1 LSPEA
6 AATSNPPNSQV
17 PMNPNRIRVLVVDDH
32 PVLREGVAVLV
43 SQQPDLLMVGEA
55 STGREALEQLRST
68 RPDVTLMNIKM
79 PDMSGIDAIIAIREE
94 YPDAR
99 IVVLTTYEGD
109 VLAWRALK
117 AGAHA
122 YMLKGNVRKDLADT
136 IRAVHRGA
144 RQIEAAIASQLD
156 GKLRD
161 WALTVREVDVLTL
174 IAAGNS
180 NRSIETRLQISE
192 GTSATHVKN
201 ILAKLDANDRAHAV
215 TLALRRGIIQL

>member
-1 LSPEA
+1 
-6 AATSNPPNSQV
+6 
-17 PMNPNRIRVLVVDDH
+17 MNPNRIRVLVVDDH

-55 STGREALEQLRST
+55 STGREALEQFRST
-68 RPDVTLMNIKM
+68 QPDVTLMDIKM
-79 PDMSGIDAIIAIREE
+79 PDMSGIDAIIAIRQE

-136 IRAVHRGA
+136 IRAVHHGVR
-144 RQIEAAIASQLD
+144 RIEPAIALQLD
-156 GKLRD
+156 GQLHGA
-161 WALTVREVDVLTL
+161 ALTDREVEVLTL

-180 NRSIETRLQISE
+180 NRSIATRLGINE
-192 GTSATHVKN
+192 GTVKTHVKN
-201 ILAKLDANDRAHAV
+201 ILAKLGTNDRTHAV
-215 TLALRRGIIQL
+215 TVALRRGIIQL